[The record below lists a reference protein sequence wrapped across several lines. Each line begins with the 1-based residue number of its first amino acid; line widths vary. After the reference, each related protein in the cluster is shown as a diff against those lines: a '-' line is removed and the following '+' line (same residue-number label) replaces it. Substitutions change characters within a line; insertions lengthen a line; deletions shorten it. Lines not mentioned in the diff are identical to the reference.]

1 MATMR
6 ITVLFFSFAADR
18 MNARERAYE
27 LEAPLTVAEFFE
39 QSLARP
45 LGEPLAA
52 WLFSVNQEWVSPEY
66 LLREGDEMAVVPPV
80 SGG

>member
-1 MATMR
+1 
-6 ITVLFFSFAADR
+6 